1 MADHPRPG
9 STDDVSSAPRVVFFD
24 LGNVVMPWSP
34 RRLYAE
40 LMPDAELLDWFTSE
54 VITVA
59 VNEEMDRGR
68 PHTEVLGE
76 VALAHPDHA
85 ALIWAYWERWPETL
99 ADPIAG
105 TVAIIDELGAA
116 GVPRYA
122 LSNFAT
128 ATFERIVDD
137 PRFDVLHRLDGWLL
151 SGEVGVI
158 KPDPEI
164 YSIACE
170 RFEVDPA
177 EAVFIDDRADNVDAA
192 RHFGL
197 RSIQFIGSERL
208 RVELRALG
216 LPLRPVS

>member
-1 MADHPRPG
+1 MANDRRSRSADGVPNTPRA
-9 STDDVSSAPRVVFFD
+9 VIFD

-40 LMPDAELLDWFTSE
+40 LMPDVELLDWFTSE
-54 VITVA
+54 VVTVA

-76 VALAHPDHA
+76 VALAHPEYA
-85 ALIWAYWERWPETL
+85 ELIWAFWDRWPETL

-128 ATFERIVDD
+128 ATFDRIVDD
-137 PRFDVLHRLDGWLL
+137 PRFAVLHRLDGWLL

-158 KPDPEI
+158 KPEPEI
-164 YSIACE
+164 YAIACE
-170 RFEVDPA
+170 RFGVKPA
-177 EAVFIDDRADNVDAA
+177 EAVFIDDRADNVEAA
-192 RHFGL
+192 QRFGL
-197 RSIQFIGSERL
+197 TAIRFTDAQQL
-208 RVELRALG
+208 RDELRALG
-216 LPLRPVS
+216 LPLHA

>member
-1 MADHPRPG
+1 MLLDRRSGNADG
-9 STDDVSSAPRVVFFD
+9 ASSTPRVVFFD

-40 LMPDAELLDWFTSE
+40 LMPDVAMLDWFTSE

-85 ALIWAYWERWPETL
+85 ELIWTFWDRWPETL

-128 ATFERIVDD
+128 TTFERIVDD
-137 PRFDVLHRLDGWLL
+137 PRFEVLHRLDGWLL

-164 YSIACE
+164 YAIACE
-170 RFEVDPA
+170 RFDVDPS
-177 EAVFIDDRADNVDAA
+177 EAVFIDDRADNVAA
-192 RHFGL
+192 AQHFGL
-197 RSIQFIGSERL
+197 PAILFTDPQRL
-208 RVELRALG
+208 RAQLRALG
-216 LPLRPVS
+216 LPLRAVS

>member
-1 MADHPRPG
+1 MLLDRRSGNADG
-9 STDDVSSAPRVVFFD
+9 ASSTPRVVFFD

-40 LMPDAELLDWFTSE
+40 LMPDVAMLDWFTSE

-85 ALIWAYWERWPETL
+85 ELIWTFWDRWPETL

-128 ATFERIVDD
+128 TTFERIVDD
-137 PRFDVLHRLDGWLL
+137 PRFEVLHRLDGWLL

-164 YSIACE
+164 YAIACE
-170 RFEVDPA
+170 RFDVDPS
-177 EAVFIDDRADNVDAA
+177 EAVFIDDRADNVAA
-192 RHFGL
+192 AQHFGL
-197 RSIQFIGSERL
+197 RAILFTDPQRL
-208 RVELRALG
+208 RAQLRALG
-216 LPLRPVS
+216 LPLRAVS

>member
-1 MADHPRPG
+1 MLLDRRSGNADG
-9 STDDVSSAPRVVFFD
+9 ASSTPRVVFFD

-40 LMPDAELLDWFTSE
+40 LMPDVAMLDWFTSE

-76 VALAHPDHA
+76 VALAHP
-85 ALIWAYWERWPETL
+85 
-99 ADPIAG
+99 IAG

-128 ATFERIVDD
+128 TTFERIVDD
-137 PRFDVLHRLDGWLL
+137 PRFEVLHRLDGWLL

-164 YSIACE
+164 YAIACE
-170 RFEVDPA
+170 RFDVDPS
-177 EAVFIDDRADNVDAA
+177 EAVFIDDRANNVAA
-192 RHFGL
+192 AQHFGL
-197 RSIQFIGSERL
+197 PAILFTDPQRL
-208 RVELRALG
+208 RAQLRALG
-216 LPLRPVS
+216 LPLRAVS

>member
-1 MADHPRPG
+1 M
-9 STDDVSSAPRVVFFD
+9 VFFD

-68 PHTEVLGE
+68 PHGEVLGE
-76 VALAHPDHA
+76 VARAHPDHA
-85 ALIWAYWERWPETL
+85 ELIWAFWERWPETL

-116 GVPRYA
+116 GVHRYA

-128 ATFERIVDD
+128 STFERIVDD

-158 KPDPEI
+158 KPDPRI
-164 YSIACE
+164 YAIACE
-170 RFEVDPA
+170 RFGVDPA
-177 EAVFIDDRADNVDAA
+177 DAVFVDDRADNVDSA
-192 RHFGL
+192 RRFGL
-197 RSIQFIGSERL
+197 RSIQFTDSVRL
-208 RVELRALG
+208 RAELSALG
-216 LPLRPVS
+216 LPLRPVF

>member
-1 MADHPRPG
+1 MAADRPIRDPDG
-9 STDDVSSAPRVVFFD
+9 PSTTPRVVFFD

-40 LMPDAELLDWFTSE
+40 LMPDGDLLDWFTSE
-54 VITVA
+54 VVTVA

-68 PHTEVLGE
+68 SHIEVLGE
-76 VALAHPDHA
+76 LASAHPDHA
-85 ALIWAYWERWPETL
+85 ELIWAFWERWPETL
-99 ADPIAG
+99 ADPIPG

-128 ATFERIVDD
+128 STFERIVDD

-158 KPDPEI
+158 KPEPEI
-164 YSIACE
+164 YAIACE
-170 RFEVDPA
+170 RFGVDPA
-177 EAVFIDDRADNVDAA
+177 EAVFIDDRADNVAAA
-192 RHFGL
+192 RRFGL
-197 RSIQFIGSERL
+197 RSIQFTDSERL
-208 RVELRALG
+208 RAELRAVG
-216 LPLRPVS
+216 LPLGAG